1 MTIRLHIGAALAGA
15 LTLAAVAAPAVAQNW
30 RGWNIHPEGYPNT
43 TAIEQFAKDV
53 ATATDGRIT
62 AKVYNGGIL
71 GDQPDAID
79 QLRAGALNFANFNLG
94 PMGPVVP
101 ATDIVS
107 LPYLFKSPAQMHR
120 VMDGPVGREFAKAM
134 AKKDIIALSW
144 YDGGSRSF
152 YNTKHPIK
160 TPADL
165 KGLKLR
171 VMNNDLYVQMVAQL
185 GGNATPMAYGEV
197 FQSLKTGVIDGAEN
211 NFPSYDSSN
220 HYEVAKYYSIDN
232 HLILPE
238 CLCVAKKTWDGMSK
252 ADQAAVRKAAIAS
265 AQLQRKLWAQQVQK
279 SETKVEASGVK
290 VNEVADLGA
299 FQARMTP
306 IYTKFEKA
314 HPKLTPIIK
323 QIQAT
328 K

>member
-1 MTIRLHIGAALAGA
+1 MNIRFHVRAAVAGA
-15 LTLAAVAAPAVAQNW
+15 LTLAAVSAPALADNW

-43 TAIEQFAKDV
+43 VAIEQFAKDV
-53 ATATDGRIT
+53 AAATGGKIT

-71 GDQPDAID
+71 GNQADAIE
-79 QLRAGALNFANFNLG
+79 QLRAGAINFANFNLG

-107 LPYLFKSPAQMHR
+107 LPYLFNSPEQMHR
-120 VMDGPVGREFAKAM
+120 VMDGPIGQEFAKAM
-134 AKKDIIALSW
+134 AEKGIVALSW

-152 YNTKHPIK
+152 YNTKHPIE

-165 KGLKLR
+165 KGMKVR

-185 GGNATPMAYGEV
+185 GGNATPMAYNEV

-238 CLCVAKKTWDGMSK
+238 CLCVAQKTWDALGK
-252 ADQAAVRKAAIAS
+252 DQQDAVRTAAIAS
-265 AQLQRKLWAQQVQK
+265 AKLQRELWNKQVK
-279 SETKVEASGVK
+279 ASETKVEASGVK
-290 VNEVADLGA
+290 VNEVKDLSA
-299 FQARMTP
+299 FQSRMAP
-306 IYTKFEKA
+306 IYATFEKA
-314 HPKLTPIIK
+314 HPDLTPIIK
-323 QIQAT
+323 QIQAA